1 MLCHYWYIKDIG
13 YKFEPDVCNGF
24 HDILMMAYE
33 LKYIECKDV
42 HYRCILWGVTKNDAV
57 FILNSSKLDD
67 KGILWV

>member
-33 LKYIECKDV
+33 LKYIECK
-42 HYRCILWGVTKNDAV
+42 RCSL
-57 FILNSSKLDD
+57 
-67 KGILWV
+67 